1 MKMRGGR
8 TTYGEEIGILMLETR
23 FPRLPGDIGNAGSF
37 SFPVRYKTVRGAKP
51 ERIMGDRPDP
61 SLLKP
66 FASAARE
73 LEAEGVRAITTSC
86 GFLAPFQAKLAE
98 SVSVPVFTS
107 SLLLV
112 PLINSLLG
120 GRRTI
125 GIFTER
131 AHHLT
136 EEHFR
141 GAGWSSREI
150 PVVVQGM
157 GKEAAFPAVFIGN
170 SLELDSEVLAA
181 EVEEMTEEFIRA
193 HPRAGA
199 ILLEVTNMCPFSA
212 LIQEVSGLPVF
223 DINTL
228 INLMHQALLPRKY
241 A

>member
-1 MKMRGGR
+1 MKMSGGR

-23 FPRLPGDIGNAGSF
+23 FPRLPGDIGNARSF
-37 SFPVRYKTVRGAKP
+37 PFPVRYKTVRGARP
-51 ERIMGDRPDP
+51 ERIMGDRPDAA
-61 SLLKP
+61 LLDP
-66 FASAARE
+66 FIAAARE

-86 GFLAPFQAKLAE
+86 GFLAQFQDRLAK

-112 PLINSLLG
+112 PLINTLLG
-120 GRRTI
+120 GKRTI

-131 AHHLT
+131 AQHMT

-141 GAGWSSREI
+141 GAGWSGREI
-150 PVVVQGM
+150 PVVVKGM
-157 GKEAAFPAVFIGN
+157 KEEAVFPSVFIGN

-181 EVEEMTEEFIRA
+181 EVREMTEEFIDA

-212 LIQEVSGLPVF
+212 LIQEISGLPVF
-223 DINTL
+223 DINSL
-228 INLMHQALLPRKY
+228 IELMHQALLPKVY
-241 A
+241 I